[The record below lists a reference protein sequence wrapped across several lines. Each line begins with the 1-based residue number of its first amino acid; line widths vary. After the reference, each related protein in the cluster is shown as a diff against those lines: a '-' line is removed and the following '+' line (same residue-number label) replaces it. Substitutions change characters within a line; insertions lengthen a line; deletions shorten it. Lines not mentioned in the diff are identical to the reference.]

1 MESHESDLRA
11 EIQDE
16 AKVLAIQEDYRQVDF
31 EPATR
36 GLLDF
41 AVKLTLSPKQM
52 SRGDI
57 EALRT
62 LGLVDED
69 IVDAVQLIGYFN
81 YINRVLDGL
90 GAEPE
95 PDMRYGRAQAR

>member
-1 MESHESDLRA
+1 MESHEADLRV
-11 EIQDE
+11 EIQDDS
-16 AKVLAIQEDYRQVDF
+16 KVRAIQEDYRQVDF
-31 EPATR
+31 DPPTK

-52 SRGDI
+52 RAADV
-57 EALRT
+57 EALRDV
-62 LGLVDED
+62 GFADED
-69 IVDAVQLIGYFN
+69 ILDAVQLVAYFN

-95 PDMRYGRAQAR
+95 PNMRFRLAGE

>member
-11 EIQDE
+11 EIQDD

-31 EPATR
+31 DPPTR

-41 AVKLTLSPKQM
+41 AIKLTLNPKQM
-52 SRGDI
+52 RANDI
-57 EALRT
+57 EALRKV
-62 LGLVDED
+62 GFGDED
-69 IVDAVQLIGYFN
+69 ILEAVQLIAYFN

-95 PDMRYGRAQAR
+95 PNMRYRLVNK

>member
-11 EIQDE
+11 EIPDE

-31 EPATR
+31 DPSTR

-41 AVKLTLSPKQM
+41 AIKLTLNPKRM
-52 SRGDI
+52 RASDI
-57 EALRT
+57 DALRR
-62 LGLVDED
+62 LGFSDED
-69 IVDAVQLIGYFN
+69 ILGAVQLIGYFN

-95 PDMRYGRAQAR
+95 PEMRYRPEPE

>member
-1 MESHESDLRA
+1 MESHEADLRA
-11 EIQDE
+11 EIQDD
-16 AKVLAIQEDYRQVDF
+16 AKALAIQEDYRQVDVD
-31 EPATR
+31 PPTK

-52 SRGDI
+52 RAADV
-57 EALRT
+57 EALRE
-62 LGLVDED
+62 LGFADQD
-69 IVDAVQLIGYFN
+69 ILDAVQLIAYFN

-95 PDMRYGRAQAR
+95 PDMRFRLADD

>member
-1 MESHESDLRA
+1 MEIHEPDLRA

-16 AKVLAIQEDYRQVDF
+16 AKVLAIQEDYRRVDF

-52 SRGDI
+52 CAGDI
-57 EALRT
+57 EALRG
-62 LGLVDED
+62 LGFADED
-69 IVDAVQLIGYFN
+69 IVDAVQSVGYFN

-95 PDMRYGRAQAR
+95 PDMRYGRARGH

>member
-1 MESHESDLRA
+1 MESHEADLRA
-11 EIQDE
+11 EIQDD

-31 EPATR
+31 DPPTK

-41 AVKLTLSPKQM
+41 AVKLTLNPGQM
-52 SRGDI
+52 RAVDV
-57 EALRT
+57 EALREV
-62 LGLVDED
+62 GFADED
-69 IVDAVQLIGYFN
+69 ILEAVQLIGYFN

-95 PDMRYGRAQAR
+95 PNMRFRLADE

>member
-1 MESHESDLRA
+1 MESHEPDLRA
-11 EIQDE
+11 EIHDP

-31 EPATR
+31 DPTTR

-41 AVKLTLSPKQM
+41 AAKLTLNPKQM
-52 SRGDI
+52 RAEDI
-57 EALRT
+57 ESLHD
-62 LGLVDED
+62 LGFADGD

-81 YINRVLDGL
+81 YINRVLGGL

-95 PDMRYGRAQAR
+95 PNMRYRHTH

>member
-1 MESHESDLRA
+1 MESHEADLRV
-11 EIQDE
+11 EIQDD
-16 AKVLAIQEDYRQVDF
+16 AKVLAIQEDYRHVDF
-31 EPATR
+31 DPPTK

-52 SRGDI
+52 RAVDV
-57 EALRT
+57 EALRE
-62 LGLVDED
+62 LGFADED
-69 IVDAVQLIGYFN
+69 ILDAVQLIAYFN

-95 PDMRYGRAQAR
+95 PNMRYRLADE